1 MEQHPNTPN
10 AQQVTRYI
18 EFSLAGEL
26 YGFEL
31 LKVREVIPLPPT
43 TRLPNAPAYYRGIMN
58 LRGQIVSI
66 IELSDKLGIPKAA
79 KTSGAR
85 VDVIIL
91 DVQGLQVGI
100 VVDSVNRI
108 LSVKGEDVSEVPQMA
123 SRMNAK
129 YIEGVYRGKERL
141 TMLLDIDGALGID
154 EIKQLQRKAG

>member
-1 MEQHPNTPN
+1 MEHNPQNPNHDK
-10 AQQVTRYI
+10 VTRYI

-66 IELSDKLGIPKAA
+66 IELSDKLGFPKTP
-79 KTSGAR
+79 KKSGER

-91 DVQGLQVGI
+91 EFKGLQVGI

-108 LSVKGEDVSEVPQMA
+108 LSVNRESVSEIPEMS
-123 SRMNAK
+123 SRSNAK

-141 TMLLDIDGALGID
+141 TMLLDIESALGLE